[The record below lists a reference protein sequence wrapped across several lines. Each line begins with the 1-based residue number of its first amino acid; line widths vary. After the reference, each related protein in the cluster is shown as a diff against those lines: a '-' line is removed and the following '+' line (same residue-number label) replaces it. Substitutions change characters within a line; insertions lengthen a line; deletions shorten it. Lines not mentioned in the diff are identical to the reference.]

1 MGAGHTDE
9 KRLELKVGAMI
20 LSALAIL
27 VVFLLIVSE
36 IQFGNTK
43 DLVIYFQNPGGLSP
57 GVAVKVA
64 GRNVGKVT
72 EMTFVGQNGPVNPL
86 TGRPSLVRVRMEI
99 EEGAFRSMRED
110 ARFYITT
117 KGVLGDP
124 FLEIDPGVSRKSI
137 DATQKLFG
145 TDPPRLDLFLA
156 DAAELVRALNRLLV
170 TNADNLDQLI
180 KGSAGLVT
188 AADAF
193 VNAPDEEGDGGHGS
207 RITRIMENVEQL
219 TLDAQVLLKN
229 VNDKYV
235 DNPSIDQTL
244 RNMQSISGK
253 LDREIQPLITD
264 IRETME
270 VLNRVGNTIGP
281 EEQKSIRQSL
291 QKLQDIAQRADAT
304 VARLDRMVTRIEN
317 GEGTVGQMLS
327 DEEIYD
333 DLKELLRDIK
343 QHPWKLTWEE

>member
-1 MGAGHTDE
+1 
-9 KRLELKVGAMI
+9 
-20 LSALAIL
+20 
-27 VVFLLIVSE
+27 
-36 IQFGNTK
+36 
-43 DLVIYFQNPGGLSP
+43 
-57 GVAVKVA
+57 
-64 GRNVGKVT
+64 
-72 EMTFVGQNGPVNPL
+72 VNPL

-193 VNAPDEEGDGGHGS
+193 VNAPDEEGDGGHCS

-343 QHPWKLTWEE
+343 QHPWKLIWEE